1 MTDRVRELLDEV
13 VWSADDTVS
22 VSTETKTILA
32 QNLNVMLYASPTLN
46 ALKDWTRKQIK
57 AHEDNVLKLNTS
69 ISMMRGIDCSSVK
82 ALRDHHRRICTR
94 YTTVLLMLQSH

>member
-13 VWSADDTVS
+13 VWSADDMIS
-22 VSTETKTILA
+22 VSTETKIILA
-32 QNLNVMLYASPTLN
+32 RNLNVMLYASPTLN

-57 AHEDNVLKLNTS
+57 AHEDNVLKLSTS
-69 ISMMRGIDCSSVK
+69 ILRGTDCSSVK

-94 YTTVLLMLQSH
+94 YSTVLLMLQSH